1 LRNIIEKTQ
10 NTIVYLHITCKKTIV
25 FCHEKRNNT
34 IMQRIHNDKLT
45 SVQYD
50 FSKYGTKK
58 QQEYLQIVLKYILLK
73 LKPEKPEL

>member
-1 LRNIIEKTQ
+1 
-10 NTIVYLHITCKKTIV
+10 
-25 FCHEKRNNT
+25 
-34 IMQRIHNDKLT
+34 MQRIHNDILT